1 MRNNDESYIKYL
13 NDNYNKDISED
24 LLELSKYIPESNGS
38 RYYEKHKKI
47 LLL

>member
-13 NDNYNKDISED
+13 NDNYNKDIRED
-24 LLELSKYIPESNGS
+24 LLELSKYILESNGS

>member
-13 NDNYNKDISED
+13 NDNYNKDIRED

-38 RYYEKHKKI
+38 RYY
-47 LLL
+47 